1 MPTKIL
7 LTGFESFGG
16 QSLNPSWRA
25 VQLAA
30 GELADAGY
38 EVHTVELPCV
48 FGQSARVLSEVLNE
62 KRPELILCVGQA
74 GGRNRLSLERIAI
87 NIDDARIPDNAGNS
101 PVDSAV
107 VVGGPAAYFATLPIK
122 ACLLELERRG
132 IAAGISQTAG
142 TYVCNHVFYALMH
155 ELHRNVHSSARGGFV
170 HIPFAPEQVPG
181 SSVASMEIT
190 TAASALAAIVRV
202 SLSTGG
208 DIAMAAGTT
217 H

>member
-7 LTGFESFGG
+7 LTGFEPFGG
-16 QSLNPSWRA
+16 QSINPSWQA

-30 GELADAGY
+30 AELTNAGY
-38 EVHTVELPCV
+38 AVRTIELPCV
-48 FGQSARVLSEVLNE
+48 FGESARILGGALNE
-62 KRPELILCVGQA
+62 ERPDLILCVGQA
-74 GGRNRLSLERIAI
+74 GGRGRLSLERIAI
-87 NIDDARIPDNAGNS
+87 NVDDARIPDNAGNS

-107 VVGGPAAYFATLPIK
+107 VDGGPAAYFSTLPIK
-122 ACLLELERRG
+122 ASLRELLRMG
-132 IAAGISQTAG
+132 VAAEISQSAG

-155 ELHRNVHSSARGGFV
+155 ELQRGVHSGAKGGFV
-170 HIPFAPEQVPG
+170 HIPFAPEQVLD

-202 SLSTGG
+202 GLATGG
-208 DIAMAAGTT
+208 DIAMAAGAT

>member
-7 LTGFESFGG
+7 LTGFEPFGG
-16 QSLNPSWRA
+16 QSINPSWRA

-30 GELADAGY
+30 AGLTDAGY
-38 EVHTVELPCV
+38 VVHTFELPCV
-48 FGQSARVLSEVLNE
+48 FGQSARVLSQALDDE
-62 KRPELILCVGQA
+62 RPDLVLCVGQA
-74 GGRNRLSLERIAI
+74 GGRGRLSLERIAI

-101 PVDSAV
+101 PVDSPV
-107 VVGGPAAYFATLPIK
+107 VDGGPAAYFSSLPIK
-122 ACLLELERRG
+122 ASLRELLG
-132 IAAGISQTAG
+132 MGVAAEISQSAG

-155 ELHRNVHSSARGGFV
+155 ELQRGVHSNAKGGFV
-170 HIPFAPEQVPG
+170 HIPFAPEQVAD

-202 SLSTGG
+202 SVATGE
-208 DIAMAAGTT
+208 DIPMAAGAT